1 MTIKHIVAM
10 IVTYKQLLSFLNI
23 HRHRSSIMAFNAMIK
38 FYVVVICGALHAQH
52 SHRVAAEAGHRW
64 WWRGWPEAG
73 FHHPACCGLCGRGR
87 FLLCTIRLRYS
98 AISGRGGDVWCKR
111 CWRDNDL
118 TFLAAPCLHSCMWCY
133 CCCCCCCCYCS
144 CCREGGKRGFCCCG
158 PCH

>member
-1 MTIKHIVAM
+1 MTIKHIVTM

-73 FHHPACCGLCGRGR
+73 FHHPACCGLCGRGW

-98 AISGRGGDVWCKR
+98 AIGGRGGDVWCKR
-111 CWRDNDL
+111 YWRDYDL
-118 TFLAAPCLHSCMWCY
+118 TFLAAPRLHSCMWCY
-133 CCCCCCCCYCS
+133 CCCCCCYCS
-144 CCREGGKRGFCCCG
+144 CCREGGERGLCCCG